1 MTELLNKIIS
11 SGGVFCGGFVRDY
24 LIRGE
29 KFNDIDFLFSDG
41 WPHPFSAWP
50 LIRTEIGRETAEMHI
65 DGMKYHCVRLEPID
79 LTCNMFCFDGE
90 KVFPRKCFEPINYA
104 EAWKLLLNK
113 QFVQQV
119 PAIKNVALK
128 VKLVKRGWEF
138 LGITITNKRMAIP
151 PTSGPWSDFTMAAE
165 RFSALTRL

>member
-11 SGGVFCGGFVRDY
+11 SGGIFCGGFVRDF

-29 KFNDIDFLFSDG
+29 QFNDIDFFFYG
-41 WPHPFSAWP
+41 EWPHPFSTWP

-90 KVFPRKCFEPINYA
+90 KVFPRKCFEPINYE

-138 LGITITNKRMAIP
+138 CGISIVNKKIAIP
-151 PTSGPWSDFTMAAE
+151 PIDGEWFDFKQAKE
-165 RFSALTRL
+165 RFDSLT